1 MTAQIIDGRVEADKL
16 LAEVRLGVGEL
27 RRDAGVVP
35 CLAVVFVGDDPA
47 SEIYVRSKTQLATA
61 VGIRSVKHLLPASA
75 SQGELLELIDALNE
89 DPAIHG
95 ILVQLPLPPH
105 ISADSVL
112 NRILREKDVDGF
124 HPTNAGSLAVGKPTI
139 VPCTPL
145 GCLRLVKSVRAD
157 LTGLDVVVVGHSRIV
172 GRPAAQVF
180 LNENCSVTV
189 THKES
194 RDVPGYCREADILV
208 VAVGRPHLIKGDWIK
223 PGATVIDVGIN
234 RMASGDAG
242 RIVGDVEF
250 GAALRV
256 AGAITPVPG
265 GVGPMT
271 VAALMSNTVACAK
284 GLVSL
289 SGLDAA
295 HGAKGETVFV

>member
-1 MTAQIIDGRVEADKL
+1 MTAHIIDGRMEADKL

-27 RRDAGVVP
+27 RRQAAITP
-35 CLAVVFVGDDPA
+35 CLAVVLVGDDPA
-47 SEIYVRSKTQLATA
+47 SEIYVRSKTQLAA
-61 VGIRSVKHLLPASA
+61 AVKHALSA
-75 SQGELLELIDALNE
+75 STTQAELMEIIDALNE
-89 DPAIHG
+89 DPAVHG

-105 ISADSVL
+105 ISTDCVL
-112 NRILREKDVDGF
+112 SRIIREKDVDGF
-124 HPTNAGSLAVGKPTI
+124 HPANAGSLAVGTPTI

-145 GCLRLVKSVRAD
+145 GCLRLVKSVRSD

-180 LNENCSVTV
+180 LNENCSITV

-194 RDVPGYCREADILV
+194 RDVPGHCREADILV

-223 PGATVIDVGIN
+223 PGAIVIDVGIN

-242 RIVGDVEF
+242 RIVGDVDF
-250 GAALRV
+250 AAALRV

-284 GLVSL
+284 GLSSAGTAGDVSRM
-289 SGLDAA
+289 
-295 HGAKGETVFV
+295 KGETVFV

>member
-1 MTAQIIDGRVEADKL
+1 MTAKIIDGRAEADKFL
-16 LAEVRLGVGEL
+16 SEVRRGVAEL
-27 RRDAGVVP
+27 KRHAVTPR
-35 CLAVVFVGDDPA
+35 LAVVLVGDDPA
-47 SEIYVRSKTQLATA
+47 SGIYVRSKTQLAAA
-61 VGIRSVKHLLPASA
+61 VGIGSVKHALPSSSA
-75 SQGELLELIDALNE
+75 QNELMDLIDALNA
-89 DPAIHG
+89 DPDVHG

-105 ISADSVL
+105 ISTDQVL
-112 NRILREKDVDGF
+112 SRIVREKDVDGF
-124 HPTNAGSLAVGKPTI
+124 HPANAGSLAVGRPTI

-145 GCLRLVKSVRAD
+145 GCLRLVKSVRSD
-157 LTGLDVVVVGHSRIV
+157 LTGLEVVVVGHSRIV

-180 LNENCSVTV
+180 LNESCSVTV

-194 RDVPGYCREADILV
+194 RDIPGHCREADVLV

-223 PGATVIDVGIN
+223 PGAIVIDVGIN

-250 GAALRV
+250 DAAVRV

-284 GLVSL
+284 RL
-289 SGLDAA
+289 SSAA
-295 HGAKGETVFV
+295 AFDDVDQTKGETVVA

>member
-1 MTAQIIDGRVEADKL
+1 MTAQIIDGRAEADKL
-16 LAEVRLGVGEL
+16 LADVKLAVARLK
-27 RRDAGVVP
+27 RDAVIAP
-35 CLAVVFVGDDPA
+35 CLAVVLVGDDPA
-47 SEIYVRSKTQLATA
+47 SEIYVRSKTQSATA
-61 VGIRSVKHLLPASA
+61 VGIRSMKHVLPVSVTQA
-75 SQGELLELIDALNE
+75 ELLELIDSLNE
-89 DPAIHG
+89 DEAVHG

-105 ISADSVL
+105 LSTDCILS
-112 NRILREKDVDGF
+112 RIVREKDVDGF
-124 HPTNAGSLAVGKPTI
+124 HPANAGSLSVGKPTI

-145 GCLRLVKSVRAD
+145 GCLKLVKSVRSD

-250 GAALRV
+250 DAALAV

-271 VAALMSNTVACAK
+271 VAALMSNTVACAT
-284 GLVSL
+284 GFAMAQVVRHDLEPT
-289 SGLDAA
+289 
-295 HGAKGETVFV
+295 GETVFV